1 MKRRAIKVLALGLL
15 AAAALFCVLTAVVFL
30 TAPVA
35 ANEDCATAS
44 LRHQANSA
52 WAGYTCADIDD
63 LVAAGDSIKS
73 QARNTGEKWG
83 DLTLAFVAVIL
94 AAFSALLAQALI
106 RTAIAMIDSMRP
118 EDDSPFY
125 LSQFRLLYRKKEPTL
140 QDVEKMRALAV
151 VIAGGATTRALF
163 AVVFSVVYLALLTG

>member
-1 MKRRAIKVLALGLL
+1 MKYRAIRVLVLGML
-15 AAAALFCVLTAVVFL
+15 AAAALFCVFTAVVFL
-30 TAPVA
+30 AAPVA
-35 ANEDCATAS
+35 ANEDCSVAS
-44 LRHQANSA
+44 LRHQVNSA

-83 DLTLAFVAVIL
+83 DLTLAFIAVIL

-106 RTAIAMIDSMRP
+106 RMAIAAIDSMRP
-118 EDDSPFY
+118 ENDSPFY

-140 QDVEKMRALAV
+140 QDAEKMRALAV

-163 AVVFSVVYLALLTG
+163 AMVFALLYFALLTG